1 MFAQGRWWIQTQQR
15 AWKRK
20 KKWTKTHLK
29 GGGILPLKSFEGTVD
44 SASVSERL
52 ETCNR
57 DKEQGDEKSTTLAC
71 ARAGGRVTDE
81 QRNKAKAARGVFA
94 AIARRTR
101 GGRGASLGTNS
112 QPPFGIVPGRA
123 AAKNLCP
130 LCLFLLSVFA
140 DTFIERNKHVKH
152 LKNTIPFL

>member
-1 MFAQGRWWIQTQQR
+1 
-15 AWKRK
+15 
-20 KKWTKTHLK
+20 
-29 GGGILPLKSFEGTVD
+29 VD

-152 LKNTIPFL
+152 LKNTIPFCKSIKRRQAFHFSFKMPTAILYFLRGYPSIQVAI